1 MRESESII
9 MQIDIVDSLIHFIK
23 SKYGVRTKAILMY
36 ERTEQIPLE
45 LLEPYVDL
53 LNKNEM
59 KFIEIL
65 SRTDDMVIIR
75 YVDNALLQ
83 KKPFYFA
90 RNDLFNKYKEEND
103 YFQLSIKNN
112 VWGNMW
118 ENEKSIPYVRKLIF
132 QKLGVPYEYEREA
145 FSFDDFIYVPD
156 FFLPNNI
163 IVEVKGFW
171 DNNSRRKV
179 VTLKKNRPEYTIL
192 PIDSDM
198 YESLRL
204 KYSSQIS
211 QWEKKQFR
219 C

>member
-118 ENEKSIPYVRKLIF
+118 ENEKSIPYVRKLTS
-132 QKLGVPYEYEREA
+132 GY
-145 FSFDDFIYVPD
+145 
-156 FFLPNNI
+156 N
-163 IVEVKGFW
+163 
-171 DNNSRRKV
+171 
-179 VTLKKNRPEYTIL
+179 
-192 PIDSDM
+192 
-198 YESLRL
+198 
-204 KYSSQIS
+204 
-211 QWEKKQFR
+211 
-219 C
+219 

>member
-90 RNDLFNKYKEEND
+90 RNDLFNKYKE
-103 YFQLSIKNN
+103 
-112 VWGNMW
+112 
-118 ENEKSIPYVRKLIF
+118 
-132 QKLGVPYEYEREA
+132 
-145 FSFDDFIYVPD
+145 
-156 FFLPNNI
+156 
-163 IVEVKGFW
+163 
-171 DNNSRRKV
+171 
-179 VTLKKNRPEYTIL
+179 
-192 PIDSDM
+192 
-198 YESLRL
+198 
-204 KYSSQIS
+204 
-211 QWEKKQFR
+211 KKQFR

>member
-83 KKPFYFA
+83 KKTV
-90 RNDLFNKYKEEND
+90 LF
-103 YFQLSIKNN
+103 
-112 VWGNMW
+112 
-118 ENEKSIPYVRKLIF
+118 R
-132 QKLGVPYEYEREA
+132 QK
-145 FSFDDFIYVPD
+145 
-156 FFLPNNI
+156 
-163 IVEVKGFW
+163 
-171 DNNSRRKV
+171 
-179 VTLKKNRPEYTIL
+179 RPV
-192 PIDSDM
+192 
-198 YESLRL
+198 
-204 KYSSQIS
+204 Q
-211 QWEKKQFR
+211 
-219 C
+219 